1 MIVVDSSVLIDFL
14 RRADTPQV
22 LTLRTIEDPNTVII
36 GDLVLLE
43 VLRGARDDLHAARLR
58 RDLGGFSRQSML
70 NERIALRAAENFRRL
85 RSLGKT
91 VRKTPDLIIGTFC
104 IENRHAL
111 LHSDRDFDPMVEHLG
126 LRVI

>member
-1 MIVVDSSVLIDFL
+1 MID
-14 RRADTPQV
+14 
-22 LTLRTIEDPNTVII
+22 DPNTIII

-43 VLRGARDDLHAARLR
+43 VLRGARDDVHAARLR
-58 RDLGGFSRQSML
+58 RDLGRFGKQSML
-70 NERIALRAAENFRRL
+70 NERVALRAAENFRRL
-85 RSLGKT
+85 RSLCKT

>member
-1 MIVVDSSVLIDFL
+1 MIVVDSSVLIDLIRRTDTSQVEAL
-14 RRADTPQV
+14 RAER
-22 LTLRTIEDPNTVII
+22 DPSNIVV

-58 RDLGGFSRQSML
+58 RDLGRFGRQPML
-70 NERIALRAAENFRRL
+70 NEKIALRAAENFRCL
-85 RSLGKT
+85 RALGRTMSKT
-91 VRKTPDLIIGTFC
+91 TDLIIGTFC
-104 IENRHAL
+104 IENRHVL